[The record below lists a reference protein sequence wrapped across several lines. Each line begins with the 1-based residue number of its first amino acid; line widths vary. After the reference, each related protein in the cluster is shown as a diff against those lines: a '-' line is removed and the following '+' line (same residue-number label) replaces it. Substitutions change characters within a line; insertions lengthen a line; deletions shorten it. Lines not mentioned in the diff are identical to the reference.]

1 MKVRI
6 TARSMLWAVI
16 LQMEAPMKVL
26 DTIKKVIDKI
36 LEVLGTITLAIMSV
50 LVVYQVVTRYV
61 FNAPSAYSEA
71 LSQYLFVWMIMFG
84 SAYVYGTLEHLTIDL
99 LKDKFPPKLNLIV
112 EIITNICLFV
122 FVLLIC
128 VIGGY
133 LYTVGQVK
141 QIDAAL
147 HISKAIMYA
156 SVPFTGVITM
166 YYAVYNIVRSVKNYR
181 EGKRKLSDPLGGTA

>member
-1 MKVRI
+1 
-6 TARSMLWAVI
+6 
-16 LQMEAPMKVL
+16 MKVL
-26 DTIKKVIDKI
+26 DAIKHVFDKI
-36 LEVLGTITLAIMSV
+36 LEVLGIICLSIMTV
-50 LVVYQVVTRYV
+50 MIVYQVVARYV
-61 FNAPSAYSEA
+61 FNSPSAISEA
-71 LSQYLFVWMIMFG
+71 LAQFLFVWMIMFG
-84 SAYVYGTLEHLTIDL
+84 SAYVYGTLEHLTIDI
-99 LKDKFPPKLNLIV
+99 LKDKFPPRMNMIV
-112 EIITNICLFV
+112 EVITNICLFT

-133 LYTVGQVK
+133 LYTTGQVK

-166 YYAVYNIVRSVKNYR
+166 YYAIYNCVRSVRNYR

>member
-1 MKVRI
+1 
-6 TARSMLWAVI
+6 
-16 LQMEAPMKVL
+16 MKVL
-26 DTIKKVIDKI
+26 DAIKHVFDKI
-36 LEVLGTITLAIMSV
+36 LEVLGIICLSIMTV
-50 LVVYQVVTRYV
+50 MIVYQVVAHYV
-61 FNAPSAYSEA
+61 FNSPSAISEA
-71 LSQYLFVWMIMFG
+71 LAQFLFVWMIMFG
-84 SAYVYGTLEHLTIDL
+84 SAYVYGTLEHLTIDI
-99 LKDKFPPKLNLIV
+99 LKDKFPPRMNMIV
-112 EIITNICLFV
+112 EVITNICLFA

-133 LYTVGQVK
+133 LYTTGQVK

-166 YYAVYNIVRSVKNYR
+166 YYAIYNCVRSVRNYR

>member
-1 MKVRI
+1 
-6 TARSMLWAVI
+6 
-16 LQMEAPMKVL
+16 MKVL
-26 DTIKKVIDKI
+26 DAIKHVFDKI
-36 LEVLGTITLAIMSV
+36 LEVLGIICLAIMTV
-50 LVVYQVVTRYV
+50 MIVYQVVARYV
-61 FNAPSAYSEA
+61 FNSPSAISEA
-71 LSQYLFVWMIMFG
+71 LAQFLFVLMIMFG
-84 SAYVYGTLEHLTIDL
+84 SAYVYGTLEHLTIDI
-99 LKDKFPPKLNLIV
+99 LKDKFPPRMNMIV
-112 EIITNICLFV
+112 EVITNICLFA

-133 LYTVGQVK
+133 LYTTGQVK

-166 YYAVYNIVRSVKNYR
+166 YYAIYNCVRSVRNYR

>member
-1 MKVRI
+1 
-6 TARSMLWAVI
+6 
-16 LQMEAPMKVL
+16 MKVL
-26 DTIKKVIDKI
+26 DAIKHVFDKI
-36 LEVLGTITLAIMSV
+36 LEVLGIICLAIMTV
-50 LVVYQVVTRYV
+50 MIVYQVVARYV
-61 FNAPSAYSEA
+61 FNSPSAISEA
-71 LSQYLFVWMIMFG
+71 LAQFLFVWMIMFG
-84 SAYVYGTLEHLTIDL
+84 SAYVYGTLEHLTIDI
-99 LKDKFPPKLNLIV
+99 LKDKFPPRMNMIV
-112 EIITNICLFV
+112 EVITNICLFA

-133 LYTVGQVK
+133 LYTTGQVK

-166 YYAVYNIVRSVKNYR
+166 YYAIYNCVRSVRNYR

>member
-1 MKVRI
+1 
-6 TARSMLWAVI
+6 
-16 LQMEAPMKVL
+16 MKVL
-26 DTIKKVIDKI
+26 DAIKHVFDKI
-36 LEVLGTITLAIMSV
+36 LEVLGIICLSIMTV
-50 LVVYQVVTRYV
+50 MIVYQVVARYV
-61 FNAPSAYSEA
+61 FNSPSAISEA
-71 LSQYLFVWMIMFG
+71 LAQFLFVWMIMFG
-84 SAYVYGTLEHLTIDL
+84 SAYVYGTLEHLTIDI
-99 LKDKFPPKLNLIV
+99 LKDKFPPRMNMIV
-112 EIITNICLFV
+112 EVITNICLFA

-133 LYTVGQVK
+133 LYTTSQIK

-166 YYAVYNIVRSVKNYR
+166 YYAIYNCVRSVRNYR

>member
-1 MKVRI
+1 MNSFDTKYLIAKTFIELCDKASIQKVSISDIVNATGKNRK
-6 TARSMLWAVI
+6 TFYYHF
-16 LQMEAPMKVL
+16 
-26 DTIKKVIDKI
+26 DDKNS
-36 LEVLGTITLAIMSV
+36 LIMWIF
-50 LVVYQVVTRYV
+50 RYD
-61 FNAPSAYSEA
+61 
-71 LSQYLFVWMIMFG
+71 MGGI
-84 SAYVYGTLEHLTIDL
+84 
-99 LKDKFPPKLNLIV
+99 LKDKFPPRMNMIV
-112 EIITNICLFV
+112 EVITNICLFA

-133 LYTVGQVK
+133 LYTTGQVK

-166 YYAVYNIVRSVKNYR
+166 YYAIYNCVHSVRNYR

>member
-1 MKVRI
+1 
-6 TARSMLWAVI
+6 
-16 LQMEAPMKVL
+16 MKVL
-26 DTIKKVIDKI
+26 DAIKHVFDKI
-36 LEVLGTITLAIMSV
+36 LEVLGIICLAIMTV
-50 LVVYQVVTRYV
+50 MIVYQVVARYV
-61 FNAPSAYSEA
+61 FNSPSAISEA
-71 LSQYLFVWMIMFG
+71 LAQFLFVWMIMFG
-84 SAYVYGTLEHLTIDL
+84 SAYVYGTLEHLTIDI
-99 LKDKFPPKLNLIV
+99 LKDKFPPRMNMIV
-112 EIITNICLFV
+112 EVITNICLLA

-133 LYTVGQVK
+133 LYTTGQVK

-166 YYAVYNIVRSVKNYR
+166 YYAIYNCVRSVRNYR

>member
-1 MKVRI
+1 
-6 TARSMLWAVI
+6 
-16 LQMEAPMKVL
+16 MKVL
-26 DTIKKVIDKI
+26 DAIKHVFDKI
-36 LEVLGTITLAIMSV
+36 LEVLGIICLSIMTV
-50 LVVYQVVTRYV
+50 MIVYQVVARYV
-61 FNAPSAYSEA
+61 FNSPSAISEA
-71 LSQYLFVWMIMFG
+71 LAQFLFVWMIMFG

>member
-1 MKVRI
+1 
-6 TARSMLWAVI
+6 
-16 LQMEAPMKVL
+16 MKVL
-26 DTIKKVIDKI
+26 DTIKKIFDKI
-36 LEVLGTITLAIMSV
+36 LEILGTITLGIMSI
-50 LVVYQVVTRYV
+50 LVVYQVIVRYI
-61 FNAPSAYSEA
+61 FNAPSTFSGV

-84 SAYVYGTLEHLTIDL
+84 SAYVYGTLEHLTIDI
-99 LKDKFPPKLNLIV
+99 LKDKFPPRMNMIV
-112 EIITNICLFV
+112 EVITNICLFA

-133 LYTVGQVK
+133 LYTTGQVK

-166 YYAVYNIVRSVKNYR
+166 YYAIYNCVRSVRNYR

>member
-1 MKVRI
+1 
-6 TARSMLWAVI
+6 
-16 LQMEAPMKVL
+16 MKVL
-26 DTIKKVIDKI
+26 DAIKRVFDKI
-36 LEVLGTITLAIMSV
+36 LEVLGIICLAIMTV
-50 LVVYQVVTRYV
+50 MIVYQVVARYV
-61 FNAPSAYSEA
+61 FNSPSAISEA
-71 LSQYLFVWMIMFG
+71 LAQFLFVWMIMFG
-84 SAYVYGTLEHLTIDL
+84 SAYVYGTLEHLTIDI
-99 LKDKFPPKLNLIV
+99 LKDKFPPRMNMIV
-112 EIITNICLFV
+112 EVITNICLFA

-133 LYTVGQVK
+133 LYTTGQVK

-166 YYAVYNIVRSVKNYR
+166 YYAIYNCVRSVRNYR

>member
-1 MKVRI
+1 MK
-6 TARSMLWAVI
+6 AL
-16 LQMEAPMKVL
+16 EG
-26 DTIKKVIDKI
+26 IKKVFDKI
-36 LEVLGTITLAIMSV
+36 LEILGTITLGIMTI

-61 FNAPSAYSEA
+61 FNAPSAFSEA
-71 LSQYLFVWMIMFG
+71 LAQYLFVWMIMFG
-84 SAYVYGTLEHLTIDL
+84 SAYVYGPLEHLTIDL
-99 LKDKFPPKLNLIV
+99 LKDKFPPRMNMIV
-112 EIITNICLFV
+112 EVITNICLFA

-133 LYTVGQVK
+133 LYTTGQVK

-166 YYAVYNIVRSVKNYR
+166 YYAIYNCVRSVRNYR

>member
-1 MKVRI
+1 MMSKSRI
-6 TARSMLWAVI
+6 AAHTQVA
-16 LQMEAPMKVL
+16 
-26 DTIKKVIDKI
+26 
-36 LEVLGTITLAIMSV
+36 AIMTV
-50 LVVYQVVTRYV
+50 MIVYQVVARYV
-61 FNAPSAYSEA
+61 FNSPSAISEA
-71 LSQYLFVWMIMFG
+71 LAQFLFVWMIMFG
-84 SAYVYGTLEHLTIDL
+84 SAYVYGTLEHLTIDI
-99 LKDKFPPKLNLIV
+99 LKDKFPPRMNMIV
-112 EIITNICLFV
+112 EVITNICLFA

-133 LYTVGQVK
+133 LYTTGQVK

-166 YYAVYNIVRSVKNYR
+166 YYAIYNCVRSVRNYR